1 MGGQI
6 VTASRIPLRPLR
18 AERCEMQTQRQ
29 DEHNLSWELLKA
41 SILKAGSQS
50 SFWLGSCQEDPA
62 GRSNWQL
69 KLGDS
74 PVSSK
79 CSQELRSY
87 LHARGLFTW
96 AGGGQYLPRTKA
108 GKRGFRLSQTRG
120 CPRARIWCRA
130 APPGQDL
137 VPGGTLRARIWCRAE
152 PSGLL

>member
-1 MGGQI
+1 
-6 VTASRIPLRPLR
+6 
-18 AERCEMQTQRQ
+18 MQTQRQ

-69 KLGDS
+69 KLGAS

-87 LHARGLFTW
+87 LHAKGLFTW

-120 CPRARIWCRA
+120 CPRPGFGAGQ
-130 APPGQDL
+130 APPG
-137 VPGGTLRARIWCRAE
+137 
-152 PSGLL
+152 